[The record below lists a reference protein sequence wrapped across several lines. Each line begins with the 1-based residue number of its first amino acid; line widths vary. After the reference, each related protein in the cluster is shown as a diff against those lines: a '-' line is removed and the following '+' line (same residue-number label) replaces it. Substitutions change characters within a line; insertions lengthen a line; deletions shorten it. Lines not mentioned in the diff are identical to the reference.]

1 MTVTD
6 PRTARLL
13 AERMIG
19 SFFEG
24 LDEAEKMELVAGK
37 AIQHREN
44 EFSPGLS
51 MLAYTL
57 DVYLEELALPEEQ
70 GREFFKEAVRE
81 KIRQIRQEI
90 STGDDRP
97 SEDQK

>member
-37 AIQHREN
+37 STQHRDN

-90 STGDDRP
+90 NTGNNQSSD
-97 SEDQK
+97 KK